1 MSESMSS
8 DISRRLQAAL
18 GDRYRVEREL
28 GRGGMA
34 TVYLARDLRHDRPVA
49 LKVIQ
54 PELGAV
60 LGERFHREIRLAASL
75 GHPHILTIHDSG
87 DADGLLW
94 YTMPVVDGESLRQR
108 LKREGPLS
116 LEEAVRIGRSVAEAL
131 DFAHSHGVIHRDI
144 KPENILLFG
153 NEPMVADFGIAL
165 AVDAADQER
174 LTLTGLSLGTPAY
187 MSPEQALGDSR
198 LDRRS
203 DLYSLGCVVY
213 EMLAGE
219 PPYTGPTPQAI
230 VAKRLTGPPPPLGA
244 VRDVPEALEQAIHR
258 ALARN
263 AADRFATGRDFARA
277 LADAATSPRI
287 STVPGME
294 TRITRPGARRLPAIA
309 SLLVLALAAGLAW
322 MTFGGSR
329 ATAALSESHLAVL
342 PFSVPAAGQFDYLVE
357 GMVDLLSRNLNG
369 VGAQVTVDPGRVVS
383 ALDSGEK
390 RGVQDAERGLV
401 IARRLGA
408 GRYILGSVHAAGG
421 KLRIQ
426 AQLYEETADRPV
438 PIAQASA
445 DGDSAALFDLVDR
458 LSAQLLVSSD
468 RSQGA
473 RLAQTA
479 AVTTRSLPALKA
491 YLDAE
496 RNLRAA
502 RFDSAV
508 AGFQAATALDSSFA
522 LAHYRLGVAAMWNGR
537 MGLLAPSIARA
548 RALSDRLGE
557 RDRALLSA
565 FADMAR
571 GAPNA
576 AERQYRE
583 ILDKYPDDLEARF
596 QLANVLYN
604 YNAPRGRPP
613 GEAREHYDRVLE
625 VDPKFICPI

>member
-1 MSESMSS
+1 MPA
-8 DISRRLQAAL
+8 DIPSRLLASI

-49 LKVIQ
+49 LKVIH

-75 GHPHILTIHDSG
+75 GHPHILTVHDSG
-87 DADGLLW
+87 EADGLLW

-108 LKREGPLS
+108 LKREGPLP
-116 LEEAVRIGRSVAEAL
+116 LQEAVRIGRSVAEAL
-131 DFAHSHGVIHRDI
+131 DFAHSQGVVHRDI

-165 AVDAADQER
+165 AIDAADQER

-187 MSPEQALGDSR
+187 MSPEQALGDTR
-198 LDRRS
+198 VDRRS

-230 VAKRLTGPPPPLGA
+230 IAKRLTGPPPPLGV
-244 VRDVPEALEQAIHR
+244 VRDVPEALEQAIHT

-263 AADRFATGRDFARA
+263 PADRFATGRDFAQALVQAAAAPRGTTAPRVEAAPDRGRSRRWPA
-277 LADAATSPRI
+277 LAA
-287 STVPGME
+287 
-294 TRITRPGARRLPAIA
+294 
-309 SLLVLALAAGLAW
+309 LLVLAVG
-322 MTFGGSR
+322 
-329 ATAALSESHLAVL
+329 AALGWMALQHFRRSAPLSASQLAVL
-342 PFSVPAAGQFDYLVE
+342 PFAVPAAGPFGYLAE

-369 VGAQVTVDPGRVVS
+369 VGMQATVDPGRVMS
-383 ALDSGEK
+383 AIAGGEK
-390 RGVQDAERGLV
+390 RGIQNAERGHE

-421 KLRIQ
+421 HLRIQ
-426 AQLYEETADRPV
+426 AQLYQEGSGRVEPL
-438 PIAQASA
+438 AQASA
-445 DGDSAALFDLVDR
+445 EGDSAALFQLVDQ
-458 LSAQLLVSSD
+458 LSAQLLVRGE

-479 AVTTRSLPALKA
+479 SLTTSALPALKA
-491 YLDAE
+491 YLDGE

-502 RFDSAV
+502 QFDSAV
-508 AGFQAATALDSSFA
+508 AAFQAATALDSSFA
-522 LAHYRLGVAAMWNGR
+522 LAYYRLAVAAAWTGR
-537 MGLLAPSIARA
+537 MGLLAPSIT
-548 RALSDRLGE
+548 RALALADRLSE
-557 RDRALLSA
+557 RDRALLQA
-565 FADMAR
+565 FAEMAEGR
-571 GAPNA
+571 PDE
-576 AERQYRE
+576 AERRYRE
-583 ILDKYPDDLEARF
+583 ILETYPDDLEARF

-625 VDPKFICPI
+625 SDPKFICPI

>member
-1 MSESMSS
+1 MPT
-8 DISRRLQAAL
+8 DIPNRLHASL

-34 TVYLARDLRHDRPVA
+34 TVYLAHDLRHERPVA
-49 LKVIQ
+49 LKVFH
-54 PELGAV
+54 PELAV
-60 LGERFHREIRLAASL
+60 ALGERFLREIRVAARL
-75 GHPHILTIHDSG
+75 GHPHILTVHDSG

-108 LKREGPLS
+108 IKREGPLP

-131 DFAHSHGVIHRDI
+131 DFAHGQGVVHRDI

-165 AVDAADQER
+165 AMDAADQER
-174 LTLTGLSLGTPAY
+174 LTQTGFSLGTPAY
-187 MSPEQALGDSR
+187 MSPEQALGDAR
-198 LDRRS
+198 LDRRT
-203 DLYSLGCVVY
+203 DIYSLGCVVY

-219 PPYTGPTPQAI
+219 PPYTGPTPQAV
-230 VAKRLTGPPPPLGA
+230 VARRLTGPPPPLGA
-244 VRDVPEALEQAIHR
+244 VRDVPEALEQAIQK

-263 AADRFATGRDFARA
+263 PADRFATGRDFSRT
-277 LADAATSPRI
+277 LADAAASPRG
-287 STVPGME
+287 STAPRVKI
-294 TRITRPGARRLPAIA
+294 RAARALSRRWLAIA
-309 SLLVLALAAGLAW
+309 SLLVLAVASALAW
-322 MTFGGSR
+322 MTFGRSPD
-329 ATAALSESHLAVL
+329 AAPPSESRLAVL
-342 PFSVPAAGQFDYLVE
+342 PFSVPAAGQFGYLVE

-369 VGAQVTVDPGRVVS
+369 VGEQVTVDPGRVMSMLS
-383 ALDSGEK
+383 ADER
-390 RGVQDAERGLV
+390 RGVQEAERGRE

-421 KLRIQ
+421 HMRIQ
-426 AQLYEETADRPV
+426 AQLFDESTGPPE

-445 DGDSAALFDLVDR
+445 EGDSTALFDMVDR
-458 LSAQLLVSSD
+458 LSAQLLVSGD

-479 AVTTRSLPALKA
+479 AGTTRSLPALKA

-502 RFDSAV
+502 QFDSAV
-508 AGFQAATALDSSFA
+508 AGFQVATALDSSFA
-522 LAHYRLGVAAMWNGR
+522 LAHYRLAVAAAWTGR
-537 MGLLAPSIARA
+537 TGLLSPSMS
-548 RALSDRLGE
+548 RALALADRLGE

-565 FADMAR
+565 FTEIGR
-571 GAPNA
+571 GAPDA
-576 AERQYRE
+576 AERRYRE
-583 ILDKYPDDLEARF
+583 ILEAYPDDLEARF
-596 QLANVLYN
+596 QLANVLYG

>member
-1 MSESMSS
+1 MPA
-8 DISRRLQAAL
+8 DIPSRLLASI

-49 LKVIQ
+49 LKVIH

-75 GHPHILTIHDSG
+75 GHPHILTVHDSG
-87 DADGLLW
+87 EADGLLW

-108 LKREGPLS
+108 LKRDGPLP
-116 LEEAVRIGRSVAEAL
+116 LEEAVRIGGSVAEAL

-165 AVDAADQER
+165 AIDAADQER

-187 MSPEQALGDSR
+187 MSPEQALGDTR
-198 LDRRS
+198 VDRRS
-203 DLYSLGCVVY
+203 DIYSLGCVVY

-230 VAKRLTGPPPPLGA
+230 VAKRLTGPPPPLRV
-244 VRDVPEALEQAIHR
+244 VRDVPEAIEQAIHT

-263 AADRFATGRDFARA
+263 PADRFATGRDFAQALVQGAALRGTTASSVEATAARA
-277 LADAATSPRI
+277 RS
-287 STVPGME
+287 
-294 TRITRPGARRLPAIA
+294 RRWP
-309 SLLVLALAAGLAW
+309 ALAALLAVAVGAPLGW
-322 MTFGGSR
+322 MALQRFRRG
-329 ATAALSESHLAVL
+329 TAALSASQLAVL
-342 PFSVPAAGQFDYLVE
+342 PFAVPAAGPFGYLAE

-369 VGAQVTVDPGRVVS
+369 VGMQATVDPGRVMS
-383 ALDSGEK
+383 AIGGGEK
-390 RGVQDAERGLV
+390 RGVQNAERGHE

-421 KLRIQ
+421 HLRIQ
-426 AQLYEETADRPV
+426 AQLYQEGGDVGRVE

-445 DGDSAALFDLVDR
+445 EGDSAALFQLVDQ
-458 LSAQLLVSSD
+458 LSAQLLVRGE

-479 AVTTRSLPALKA
+479 ALTTSALPALKA
-491 YLDAE
+491 YLDGE

-502 RFDSAV
+502 QFDSAV

-522 LAHYRLGVAAMWNGR
+522 LAHYRLAVAAAWTGR
-537 MGLLAPSIARA
+537 MGLLAPSIT
-548 RALSDRLGE
+548 RALALADRLSE
-557 RDRALLSA
+557 RDRALLAA
-565 FADMAR
+565 FAEMAAGR
-571 GAPNA
+571 PDE
-576 AERQYRE
+576 AERRYRE
-583 ILDKYPDDLEARF
+583 ILEAYPDDLEARF

-625 VDPKFICPI
+625 SDPKFICPI